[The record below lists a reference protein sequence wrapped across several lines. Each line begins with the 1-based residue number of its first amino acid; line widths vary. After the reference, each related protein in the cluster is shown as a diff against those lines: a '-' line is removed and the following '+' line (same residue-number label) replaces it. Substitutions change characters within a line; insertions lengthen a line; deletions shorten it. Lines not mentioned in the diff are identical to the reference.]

1 MSKRNED
8 ILWKGRPWIT
18 PQVAGVTIIMAAL
31 GIVVIWLEF
40 LLDDVIVPV
49 LGIWLIYWTIIV
61 FAVIWLVWVLRY
73 VLERAS
79 EKYTL
84 KKIGLEVERGI
95 LSKRNIVLST
105 GGFSDMQ
112 VNRSIIGRI
121 LKVGDIV
128 IRSEGEHDIRL
139 RKIRSPKDTMDKI
152 RDVMSRPLVRVSNET
167 KSGEQ
172 SKPFSA
178 S

>member
-18 PQVAGVTIIMAAL
+18 PQVAGVTIIMVAL

-40 LLDDVIVPV
+40 FLDDVIVPV

-112 VNRSIIGRI
+112 VTRSIIGRI

-152 RDVMSRPLVRVSNET
+152 RDVMSRPLVRVSDET

-172 SKPFSA
+172 GKLFSA